1 MGAEAI
7 SIDTSDL
14 RAEAIKFGDD
24 PNEYFGRSEAN
35 MHQVSREDLDA
46 LHLELLKY
54 RFEDLVEKIPMLKQL
69 STKQGIDKIESLDDV
84 VPLLFE
90 HTMYKAYPPFLLE
103 QNRFA
108 DINKFISK
116 LTCVDISHVDVSH
129 CDSIESWLDVLD
141 NETDLY
147 LALSSGTSGTMSF
160 IPASRREWSKRFTQ
174 VASLLRDRSEG
185 GVIDDLVMINPYFK
199 DGGPMRAMPHM
210 VKDVLGGD
218 ESRYIVA
225 FDERLNVDVLYL
237 TGRIRS
243 AKAKGKLDSLE
254 VSPALL
260 KRLKE
265 FEEHQRNIPTT
276 LGEFFDRIYE
286 ECKGRRLY
294 FSGPWSNLHK
304 WATQGLEKGLEG
316 VFAPDSYVQSG
327 GGSKGV
333 TPPDT
338 WEDDVCRFVGID
350 QLHMAYGM
358 QEVFTLNYKCDHGHY
373 HLSPVSIPYVLD
385 ADTSKPLPRTG
396 RQTGRAAFFDVGAET
411 RWGGFITGDEITV
424 NWDDECPCGRMSA
437 FIEGGIQRFSEKQGG
452 DDKITCA
459 ATQSAHEEAME
470 YLTKIEEGGS

>member
-254 VSPALL
+254 VSPGAI
-260 KRLKE
+260 K
-265 FEEHQRNIPTT
+265 
-276 LGEFFDRIYE
+276 
-286 ECKGRRLY
+286 
-294 FSGPWSNLHK
+294 
-304 WATQGLEKGLEG
+304 
-316 VFAPDSYVQSG
+316 
-327 GGSKGV
+327 
-333 TPPDT
+333 TP
-338 WEDDVCRFVGID
+338 ERV
-350 QLHMAYGM
+350 
-358 QEVFTLNYKCDHGHY
+358 
-373 HLSPVSIPYVLD
+373 
-385 ADTSKPLPRTG
+385 
-396 RQTGRAAFFDVGAET
+396 
-411 RWGGFITGDEITV
+411 
-424 NWDDECPCGRMSA
+424 
-437 FIEGGIQRFSEKQGG
+437 
-452 DDKITCA
+452 
-459 ATQSAHEEAME
+459 
-470 YLTKIEEGGS
+470 